1 MYAKQSIQILKFQ
14 KYVEIE
20 SYGNKLE
27 KMSDTHESVRIFMV
41 SQTFFSKII
50 FWNLKKDNYNCPK
63 MKIKNTFQ

>member
-14 KYVEIE
+14 KYDEIK

-41 SQTFFSKII
+41 SQTIFFQDYFLK
-50 FWNLKKDNYNCPK
+50 LKKG
-63 MKIKNTFQ
+63 QL